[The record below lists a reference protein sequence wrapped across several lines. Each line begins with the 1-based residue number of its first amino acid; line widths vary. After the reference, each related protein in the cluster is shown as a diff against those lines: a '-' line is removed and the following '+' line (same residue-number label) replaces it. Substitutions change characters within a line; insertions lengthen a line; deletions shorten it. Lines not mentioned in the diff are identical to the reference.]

1 MFWVMRVNGLIQRR
15 AMSDALIF
23 LATVAAA
30 VAACL
35 PLTFVRDGGVYMPMI
50 FMAAVLIVARFTAG
64 YVYSVAAAVAGVV
77 WISYIF
83 RQPFFDFDFLYGDLV
98 MFSCTLAVALMT
110 SRMTQQIRE
119 QEGAYA
125 EAERERVRGN
135 LLRAVSHDLR
145 TPLTSILGASSAI
158 LDSGETLPL
167 ERRKELVRG
176 INEDAEW
183 LIRMVENLLL
193 ITKVEGAAKIVKR
206 SEAVEEVVAEAV
218 AKFLKHYPD
227 SLIETSA
234 PDELLMAP
242 MDALL
247 IEQVLFN
254 LLENAVLHG
263 KAGRIALTVSKVGEE
278 AVLEVVDDGRGIQKT
293 DMPHLF
299 DGYMGRVERSSS
311 DNSRNMGIGL
321 SVCLSIIQAHGGHM
335 EARNVRPS
343 GAMFRFTLPLSEAD
357 DGQ

>member
-1 MFWVMRVNGLIQRR
+1 MIRVMRMNGYTPRR
-15 AMSDALIF
+15 AMSDVLIF
-23 LATVAAA
+23 LLTMGAA
-30 VAACL
+30 VAACI
-35 PLTFVRDGGVYMPMI
+35 PLSFVRDGGVYMPMI
-50 FMAAVLIVARFTAG
+50 FLASILVIARFTAG
-64 YVYSVAAAVAGVV
+64 YVYSVAASVASIL
-77 WISYIF
+77 WISYTF
-83 RQPFFDFDFLYGDLV
+83 RQPYYEFDFLYGDLV
-98 MFSCTLAVALMT
+98 TFACMLAVVLLT

-158 LDSGETLPL
+158 LDSGEGLME
-167 ERRKELVRG
+167 ERRNELIRG
-176 INEDAEW
+176 IYEDAEW

-193 ITKVEGAAKIVKR
+193 ITKVEGAAQIVKR
-206 SEAVEEVVAEAV
+206 AEAVEEVVAEAV
-218 AKFLKHYPD
+218 QKFQKHYPD
-227 SLIETSA
+227 NAIEVSA
-234 PDELLMAP
+234 PEELLMAP

-263 KAGRIALTVSKVGEE
+263 KAGHISLSVRKAGTEV
-278 AVLEVVDDGRGIQKT
+278 VLEVRDDGCGIQKA
-293 DMPHLF
+293 DFAHLF
-299 DGYMGRVERSSS
+299 DGYMGRVERASS

-321 SVCLSIIQAHGGHM
+321 SVCLSIVQAHGGRM
-335 EARNVRPS
+335 QAQNVRPT
-343 GAMFRFTLPLSEAD
+343 GAMFRFTLPLEEAD